1 MYTATHTSDERRDAA
16 TTRCRGAWGRVGAGV
31 VVLIGT
37 ACGEG
42 LGPIP
47 GGGERLDPELVE
59 AGKQVFRYDDFDDA
73 RFWTDT
79 LRLHELVQGVDP
91 ATALSLG
98 LEVDADAVPPDV
110 LNAVLSD
117 PALLNDPAVTRELL
131 ALDAVVGVKATVEDD
146 RITRIGIT
154 CALCHS
160 RVDDRVAPGIGSRVD
175 GSPNRDLA
183 VGTIVSL
190 TPGLPDELR
199 SVYSSWPRGFFDPR
213 FNVDGISDPVVIPPA
228 YGLNGVPVETYTGEG
243 PVSYWNAYV
252 AVLEMHGRGSFS
264 DPELGISAVVPAG
277 EDRVTPVLEALRQYQ
292 LSLDAPAPPSGSF
305 DLVAA
310 ARGRGV
316 FAGQARCSVCH
327 AGPRLTD
334 GETLHAP
341 GETGMDAAYAARGTT
356 GRYRTTPLR
365 GLLDHPP
372 YFHDGSAETLLEV
385 VEHYDGELGLGLNE
399 AQKADLVEYLKSL

>member
-1 MYTATHTSDERRDAA
+1 MYTRIEDPGTAAAWRRRTRGRLAT
-16 TTRCRGAWGRVGAGV
+16 GV
-31 VVLIGT
+31 VVLVGA

-42 LGPIP
+42 LFGPAP
-47 GGGERLDPELVE
+47 GPGETLDPELVE
-59 AGKQVFRYDDFDDA
+59 AGKQVFRFDDFDDA

-98 LEVDADAVPPDV
+98 LKVDADAVPADV

-117 PALLNDPAVTRELL
+117 PDLLRDPAVTRQLL

-160 RVDDRVAPGIGSRVD
+160 GVDDRVTTGIGSRMD
-175 GSPNRDLA
+175 GRPNRELA

-190 TPGLPDELR
+190 APGLPEQLR
-199 SVYSSWPRGFFDPR
+199 SIYGSWPPGFFDPR
-213 FNVDGISDPVVIPPA
+213 FNIDGVSDPVVIPPA
-228 YGLNGVPVETYTGEG
+228 YGLNGVQLETYTGEG

-264 DPELGISAVVPAG
+264 DPELGVSVAVPGG
-277 EDRVTPVLEALRQYQ
+277 EDRVTPTLEALRQYQ
-292 LSLDAPAPPSGSF
+292 LSLEAPAPPSGSF
-305 DLVAA
+305 DPAAA
-310 ARGRGV
+310 ARGRVV
-316 FAGQARCSVCH
+316 FSDPARCSVCH
-327 AGPRLTD
+327 EGPRLTD
-334 GETLHAP
+334 GDELHAP
-341 GETGMDAAYAARGTT
+341 SETGMDPAYASRGTT

-372 YFHDGSAETLLEV
+372 YFHDGSAATLVEV
-385 VEHYDGELGLGLNE
+385 VEHYDTTLGLGLTD
-399 AQKADLVEYLKSL
+399 AQMADLVEYLKSL

>member
-1 MYTATHTSDERRDAA
+1 VRL
-16 TTRCRGAWGRVGAGV
+16 RGAWGRVGAGV
-31 VVLIGT
+31 LILIGT

-42 LGPIP
+42 LFGPVP
-47 GGGERLDPELVE
+47 GGGERLDPELVA
-59 AGKQVFRYDDFDDA
+59 AGQQVFRFDDFDNA

-79 LRLHELVQGVDP
+79 LRLHELVQDVDP

-98 LEVDADAVPPDV
+98 LKVDADAVPADV
-110 LNAVLSD
+110 MNAVLAD
-117 PALLNDPAVTRELL
+117 PALLRDPAVTRQLL
-131 ALDAVVGVKATVEDD
+131 ALDAVVGVKATVEGD
-146 RITRIGIT
+146 RVTRIGLT

-160 RVDDRVAPGIGSRVD
+160 GVDDRITAGIGSRVD
-175 GSPNRDLA
+175 GRPNRDLA

-199 SVYSSWPRGFFDPR
+199 SIYGSWPAGFFDPR
-213 FNVDGISDPVVIPPA
+213 FNVDGISDPIVIPPA

-264 DPELGISAVVPAG
+264 DPELGVAVSVPPG
-277 EDRVTPVLEALRQYQ
+277 EDRVTPVLEVLRQYQ
-292 LSLDAPAPPSGSF
+292 LSLEAPAPPSGF
-305 DLVAA
+305 FNVAAA

-316 FAGQARCSVCH
+316 FTSRARCSVCH

-334 GETLHAP
+334 GEALHAP
-341 GETGMDAAYAARGTT
+341 AETGMDPAYAARSTT

-365 GLLDHPP
+365 GLLDHAP
-372 YFHDGSAETLLEV
+372 YFHDGSAETLAEV
-385 VEHYDGELGLGLNE
+385 VEHYDTTLGLGLTA
-399 AQKADLVEYLKSL
+399 AQKVDLVEYLKSL